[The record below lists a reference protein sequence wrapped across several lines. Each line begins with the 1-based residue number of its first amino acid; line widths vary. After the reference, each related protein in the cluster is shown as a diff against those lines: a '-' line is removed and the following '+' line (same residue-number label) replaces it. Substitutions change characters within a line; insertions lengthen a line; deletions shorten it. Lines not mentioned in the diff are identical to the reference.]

1 MHDALQGMADSAL
14 ARGLWDEAAGLYQRA
29 IDRYGNSSD
38 EPIVADCLRG
48 LARADIARGRFVEAE
63 RAANRA
69 LAIDEDYW
77 GGGCSQVGE
86 SYFLMAE
93 AARYQGALG
102 RAEFFY
108 LEALTVRRA
117 HLGEEHIDVVWIR
130 ARIGLLGL
138 IHGLYPDLDV
148 ILRSC
153 YEAYC
158 VQPPT
163 SEFIEFLDLPPTLRM
178 LVSQKRQGEADDL
191 YRSALTTLEHLLGRN
206 NIESA
211 NLSRSYSH
219 IHREVLGPAASLT
232 TWHKQV
238 MAAPVVTEENFTRK
252 ADEYIANGQYA
263 KAESV
268 YLLHLRLAR
277 ERYGELSP
285 EVRHI
290 LLDYVTL
297 LRRLEREGEAAAI
310 ERTVAKNF

>member
-1 MHDALQGMADSAL
+1 MFDNLQGMADSAL
-14 ARGLWDEAAGLYQRA
+14 ARGLWDEAAGLYQRC
-29 IDRYGNSSD
+29 IERYGNSSD

-48 LARADIARGRFVEAE
+48 IARADIARGRFAEAE

-86 SYFLMAE
+86 SYFIMGE

-108 LEALTVRRA
+108 LESLTVKRA
-117 HLGEEHIDVVWIR
+117 HLGEEHIDVVWVR

-153 YEAYC
+153 YETFR
-158 VQPPT
+158 VRPPT
-163 SEFIEFLDLPPTLRM
+163 AEFIEFLDLPSTLRM
-178 LVSQKRQGEADDL
+178 LVSQRRQGEADDL
-191 YRSALTTLEHLLGRN
+191 YRTAQAALEQLFGRN
-206 NIESA
+206 NVESS
-211 NLSRSYSH
+211 NLARSYSH
-219 IHREVLGPAASLT
+219 IQREILGSAASLT
-232 TWHKQV
+232 SWHKQV
-238 MAAPVVTEENFTRK
+238 TVAAVVNEENFERR
-252 ADEYIANGQYA
+252 AQEFIANGHYS

-277 ERYGELSP
+277 ERHGEVSA
-285 EVRHI
+285 EVRHV
-290 LLDYVTL
+290 LVNYATL
-297 LRRLEREGEAAAI
+297 LRRLERDAEAAAI
-310 ERTVAKNF
+310 EKTVAKNF